1 MKLLHALGAAGLAAL
16 LSGSLAF
23 AATTGGLWS
32 TLPTVPS
39 ANGLTGNEL
48 SPADTELSNGV
59 QPQTELMSTTQLR
72 ALNYLQQTPVTAF
85 AIVVPANV
93 GMLQLTPAG
102 TLATGTITFPP
113 GAVDGQQFC
122 IFDTQT
128 QTAVT
133 LSPATGQTINGTAL
147 TALVANTR
155 YCYMFAGST
164 LNAGTANAWYRT
176 N

>member
-1 MKLLHALGAAGLAAL
+1 MKLRHAFAAAGFAAL
-16 LSGSLAF
+16 LAAYAF

-39 ANGLTGNEL
+39 SAALTGNEL
-48 SPADTELSNGV
+48 SPADTELPSGV
-59 QPQTELMSTTQLR
+59 NPQTELLSTTQYR
-72 ALNYLQQTPVTAF
+72 AINYSQQTPLTGF
-85 AIVVPANV
+85 AIVMAQNV
-93 GMLQLTPAG
+93 GLLQLTPAG

-113 GAVDGQQFC
+113 NAVDGQQFC

-133 LSPATGQTINGTAL
+133 LTPATGQTINGTAI

-155 YCYMFAGST
+155 YCYVYAGST
-164 LNAGTANAWYRT
+164 ANAGTANAWYRAS
-176 N
+176 